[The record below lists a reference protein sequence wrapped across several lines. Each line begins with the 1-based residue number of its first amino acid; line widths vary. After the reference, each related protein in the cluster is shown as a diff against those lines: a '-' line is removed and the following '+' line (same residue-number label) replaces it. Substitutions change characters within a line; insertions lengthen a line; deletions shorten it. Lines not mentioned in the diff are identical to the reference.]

1 MKLKEKSIYFFTFL
15 VLLFS
20 CNSNETSQGDE
31 FYNNNQFEE
40 AIAAYNSVLEN
51 NPTNVKALYNRGRS
65 YEELNNLDEAEKD
78 FKAALTEDA
87 KNVQV
92 LLSLSNLY
100 QKKQQ
105 HEMALQYANYAVEL
119 PGAPATA
126 YFLKGRAYHQLGNIQ
141 NALTEYDAAIKM
153 DPESGQTFYYRGML
167 KIATDKIG
175 AGCEDLNRA
184 VGLDHEQAKAALAQH
199 CQ

>member
-15 VLLFS
+15 FLIFS

-87 KNVQV
+87 KNIQV

-167 KIATDKIG
+167 KIATDKVG

-184 VGLDHEQAKAALAQH
+184 VGLGHEQAKAALAQH